1 MIADV
6 TKIFYALTRMHM
18 RQWLMADICLMY
30 VMVGLMVSAAFW
42 SVKNKKVAI
51 KFIIVGAIIT
61 IFVLGNILYFYI
73 FKEL

>member
-1 MIADV
+1 M
-6 TKIFYALTRMHM
+6 TM
-18 RQWLMADICLMY
+18 REWLMADICLMY

-51 KFIIVGAIIT
+51 KFIIVGVIIT

>member
-1 MIADV
+1 M
-6 TKIFYALTRMHM
+6 TM
-18 RQWLMADICLMY
+18 REWLMADICLMY

>member
-1 MIADV
+1 
-6 TKIFYALTRMHM
+6 M
-18 RQWLMADICLMY
+18 REWLMADICLMY

-61 IFVLGNILYFYI
+61 IFVIANILYFYI

>member
-1 MIADV
+1 
-6 TKIFYALTRMHM
+6 M
-18 RQWLMADICLMY
+18 REWLMADICLMY

-51 KFIIVGAIIT
+51 KFIIVGVIIT

>member
-1 MIADV
+1 M
-6 TKIFYALTRMHM
+6 TM
-18 RQWLMADICLMY
+18 REWLMADICLMY
-30 VMVGLMVSAAFW
+30 VGLMVSAAFW
-42 SVKNKKVAI
+42 SVKNKKVAT

>member
-1 MIADV
+1 
-6 TKIFYALTRMHM
+6 MHM
-18 RQWLMADICLMY
+18 REWLMADICLMY

-61 IFVLGNILYFYI
+61 IFVLANILYFYI

>member
-1 MIADV
+1 M
-6 TKIFYALTRMHM
+6 TM
-18 RQWLMADICLMY
+18 REWLMADICLMY

-51 KFIIVGAIIT
+51 KFCIVGAIIT

-73 FKEL
+73 FKQL

>member
-1 MIADV
+1 M
-6 TKIFYALTRMHM
+6 TM
-18 RQWLMADICLMY
+18 REWLMADICLMY

-42 SVKNKKVAI
+42 SVKNEKVAI
-51 KFIIVGAIIT
+51 IFIIVGAIIT

>member
-1 MIADV
+1 
-6 TKIFYALTRMHM
+6 M
-18 RQWLMADICLMY
+18 RELLMADICLMY

>member
-1 MIADV
+1 
-6 TKIFYALTRMHM
+6 
-18 RQWLMADICLMY
+18 MADICLMY

-51 KFIIVGAIIT
+51 KFIIVGVIIT

>member
-1 MIADV
+1 
-6 TKIFYALTRMHM
+6 M
-18 RQWLMADICLMY
+18 REWLMADICLMY
-30 VMVGLMVSAAFW
+30 VMVGLMVSAVIC
-42 SVKNKKVAI
+42 SVKDKKVVAI

>member
-1 MIADV
+1 MTI
-6 TKIFYALTRMHM
+6 RE
-18 RQWLMADICLMY
+18 WLMADICLMY

-51 KFIIVGAIIT
+51 KFIIFGAIIT

-73 FKEL
+73 LKQL

>member
-1 MIADV
+1 
-6 TKIFYALTRMHM
+6 MHM
-18 RQWLMADICLMY
+18 REWVMADICLMY
-30 VMVGLMVSAAFW
+30 VIVGLMVSAAFW
-42 SVKNKKVAI
+42 SAKNKKVAI

>member
-1 MIADV
+1 
-6 TKIFYALTRMHM
+6 M
-18 RQWLMADICLMY
+18 REWLMADICLMY

-42 SVKNKKVAI
+42 SIKNEKVAI
-51 KFIIVGAIIT
+51 KLSIVVAIIT

>member
-1 MIADV
+1 
-6 TKIFYALTRMHM
+6 MHM
-18 RQWLMADICLMY
+18 REWLMADICLMY

-51 KFIIVGAIIT
+51 KFIIVGVIIT

>member
-1 MIADV
+1 
-6 TKIFYALTRMHM
+6 M
-18 RQWLMADICLMY
+18 REWLMADICLMY

>member
-1 MIADV
+1 
-6 TKIFYALTRMHM
+6 M
-18 RQWLMADICLMY
+18 REWLMADICLMY

-73 FKEL
+73 FNEL

>member
-1 MIADV
+1 
-6 TKIFYALTRMHM
+6 M
-18 RQWLMADICLMY
+18 REWLMADICLMY

-42 SVKNKKVAI
+42 SVKNENVAI

>member
-1 MIADV
+1 
-6 TKIFYALTRMHM
+6 MHM
-18 RQWLMADICLMY
+18 REWLMADICLMY

-51 KFIIVGAIIT
+51 KFIIVGVIIT
-61 IFVLGNILYFYI
+61 IFVLVNILYFYI

>member
-1 MIADV
+1 
-6 TKIFYALTRMHM
+6 MHM
-18 RQWLMADICLMY
+18 REWLMADICLMY

-42 SVKNKKVAI
+42 SVNNKKVAI

>member
-1 MIADV
+1 
-6 TKIFYALTRMHM
+6 MHM
-18 RQWLMADICLMY
+18 REWLMADICLMY

>member
-1 MIADV
+1 
-6 TKIFYALTRMHM
+6 MHM
-18 RQWLMADICLMY
+18 RELLMADICLMY

>member
-1 MIADV
+1 MTI
-6 TKIFYALTRMHM
+6 RE
-18 RQWLMADICLMY
+18 WLMADICLMY

>member
-1 MIADV
+1 
-6 TKIFYALTRMHM
+6 M
-18 RQWLMADICLMY
+18 REWLMADICLMY

-51 KFIIVGAIIT
+51 KFIIVGEIIT

>member
-1 MIADV
+1 
-6 TKIFYALTRMHM
+6 M
-18 RQWLMADICLMY
+18 RELLMADICLMY

-51 KFIIVGAIIT
+51 KFIIVGVIIT